1 MLQREIVS
9 DRCRCNCCQTFD
21 RAEMNTMQILTST
34 HPVSRVCLVAT
45 VLLLILAP
53 RSVLAKERPGNIWG
67 VNAKNQIFTWAGDGW
82 RQVAGELKY
91 VSASAD
97 GAVWGVNSQD
107 EVFRWTG
114 DSFMPVPNGT
124 LKQISVGNSKSIWG
138 VNAKNQIFTW
148 VGDGWRQVAGELK
161 HVSASADG
169 AVWGVN
175 RKDEVFRWTGNSFTP
190 VPNGTLKQ
198 ISVGNA
204 KGHAAKARA
213 K

>member
-1 MLQREIVS
+1 
-9 DRCRCNCCQTFD
+9 
-21 RAEMNTMQILTST
+21 MQITTST
-34 HPVSRVCLVAT
+34 DALLRVCLVAT
-45 VLLLILAP
+45 SLLANLIP
-53 RSVLAKERPGNIWG
+53 HSVQAKEGPGNIWG

-97 GAVWGVNSQD
+97 GTVWGVNRKD

-114 DSFMPVPNGT
+114 DSFTPVPNGNLT
-124 LKQISVGNSKSIWG
+124 QISVGNSKNIWG
-138 VNAKNQIFTW
+138 VNAKNQIFKW
-148 VGDGWRQVAGELK
+148 AGDGWRQVAGELK
-161 HVSASADG
+161 YVSASADG

-175 RKDEVFRWTGNSFTP
+175 RKDEVFRWTGDSFTP

-198 ISVGNA
+198 ISVGNT
-204 KGHAAKARA
+204 KGHAVKARA